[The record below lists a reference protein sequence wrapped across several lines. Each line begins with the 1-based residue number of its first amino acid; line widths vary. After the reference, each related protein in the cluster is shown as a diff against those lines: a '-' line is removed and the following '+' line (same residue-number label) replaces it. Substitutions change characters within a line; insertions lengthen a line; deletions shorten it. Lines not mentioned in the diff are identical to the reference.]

1 MLAPAINRFNY
12 LCQHL
17 VVTEEILINVTPRET
32 RVALVENGMLQEMH
46 IERTSRR
53 GYVGNVY
60 KGRVSRVMPGMQAAF
75 VEIGLDRA
83 AFLHA
88 SDIVRPQ
95 TIPLDE
101 NGESTPTVTPPINE
115 LLRDGQEIV
124 VQVVKDPI
132 GSKGARLTTHLSIP
146 SRYLVLLPYS
156 TVLGVSVRIEDETER
171 MRLKEILAER
181 IGENPSG
188 YIVRT
193 NAEGQSQD
201 ALCEDIGYLDKLWS
215 ALKQRMATAKVGTR
229 VYEDLPLALRALR
242 DLMRPTIE
250 KVRIDSRE
258 TLDRALEFT
267 GQFMPDLVDRLEHY
281 PGERPVFDLYG
292 IEDEIQRALKK
303 EVPLKSGGYLVIDQ
317 TEAMTTIDVNTGSYL
332 GTRNLEETVYR
343 TNLEATQ
350 AAARQLRLR
359 NLGGII
365 IIDFI
370 DMIDQEHQR
379 QVIRQL
385 EKSLA
390 RDHAKTTV
398 YEMSPLGLV
407 EMTRKRTTESLERQ
421 LCEPCPGCSGRGTI
435 KTAETVTYE
444 IFREITRAVRQ
455 FDTEKLLVLA
465 AKDVVARIL
474 DEDSTAVAELE
485 EFIGKTIRFQPEENY
500 AQEQFDVVLL

>member
-1 MLAPAINRFNY
+1 M
-12 LCQHL
+12 
-17 VVTEEILINVTPRET
+17 TEEILINVTPRET
-32 RVALVENGMLQEMH
+32 RVALVENGMLQEVH
-46 IERTSRR
+46 IERASRR
-53 GYVGNVY
+53 GYVGNIY
-60 KGRVSRVMPGMQAAF
+60 KGKVSRVMPGMQAAF

-88 SDIVRPQ
+88 SDIVRPNP
-95 TIPLDE
+95 TLLGE
-101 NGESTPTVTPPINE
+101 NGENTPSPTPPINE

-132 GSKGARLTTHLSIP
+132 STKGARLTTHLSIP

-156 TVLGVSVRIEDETER
+156 SVLGVSVRIEDETER
-171 MRLKEILAER
+171 MRLKEILAES
-181 IGENPSG
+181 IGENPLG

-193 NAEGQSQD
+193 NAEGQVRD
-201 ALCEDIGYLDKLWS
+201 ALAEDIDYLGKLWK
-215 ALKQRMATAKVGTR
+215 AIQENTATAKVGTR
-229 VYEDLPLALRALR
+229 IYEDLPLALRSLR
-242 DLMRPTIE
+242 DLMRPSIE
-250 KVRIDSRE
+250 KVRVDSRE
-258 TLDRALEFT
+258 TLDRAIEFT
-267 GQFMPDLVDRLEHY
+267 RQFMPDLADRVEHY

-303 EVPLKSGGYLVIDQ
+303 EVPLKSGGYLIVDQ

-343 TNLEATQ
+343 TNLEAAQ
-350 AAARQLRLR
+350 SAARHLRLR

-370 DMIDQEHQR
+370 DMIDEEHKR

-398 YEMSPLGLV
+398 YDMSPLGLV

-455 FDTEKLLVLA
+455 FDAEKLLVLA
-465 AKDVVARIL
+465 TPSVVARIL
-474 DEDSTAVAELE
+474 EEDSTAVAELE
-485 EFIGKTIRFQPEENY
+485 EFIGKTIRFQPEEHY
-500 AQEQFDVVLL
+500 SQEQFDVVLL